1 MLIFLRMH
9 SVLQPESMK
18 GYYQMILGS
27 MDDAHRLASVAWA
40 PNVAEM
46 AGACWPV
53 LIDSLLSSDPHV
65 VLIKSGTLPRAPRPS
80 RSDSYALESANLFIS
95 CLMKFAHKGIHP
107 AGHYWKAAKRMLL
120 FMSAAVQHR
129 GSLREQISVSLLLKN
144 L

>member
-40 PNVAEM
+40 PNVAKI
-46 AGACWPV
+46 AGARWPV

-65 VLIKSGTLPRAPRPS
+65 VLIKSGMLPCAPRPS
-80 RSDSYALESANLFIS
+80 RSDSHALESTNLFIS
-95 CLMKFAHKGIHP
+95 CFMEFARKGIHP
-107 AGHYWKAAKRMLL
+107 ADHYWKAAKRVVIHVPQ
-120 FMSAAVQHR
+120 SNVEVR
-129 GSLREQISVSLLLKN
+129 
-144 L
+144 